1 MGVEMTKVTVPLP
14 ALDAGGSTIV
24 EVAGQRVLLCRTAT
38 GLHAMDEHCPHQQLS
53 MEGARVRHN
62 SVMCPHHGARFS
74 LEDGRS
80 LSPLTAK
87 GLKFIPCVV
96 QGNHLE
102 IEI

>member
-1 MGVEMTKVTVPLP
+1 MTKVTVPLP
-14 ALDAGGSTIV
+14 PLEVGRSVIV
-24 EVAGQRVLLCRTAT
+24 EVAGQRMLICRTAV

-62 SVMCPHHGARFS
+62 TVMCPHHGARFS

-80 LSPLTAK
+80 LSPLATK
-87 GLKFIPCVV
+87 GLKFFPCAVH
-96 QGNHLE
+96 GDHLE

>member
-1 MGVEMTKVTVPLP
+1 MTKVTVALP
-14 ALDAGGSTIV
+14 PLDAGRSVIV
-24 EVAGQRVLLCRTAT
+24 EVAGQRVLICRTAG
-38 GLHAMDEHCPHQQLS
+38 GLHAMDEQCPHQQLS

-87 GLKFIPCVV
+87 GLKFFPCTEH
-96 QGNHLE
+96 GDHLG

>member
-1 MGVEMTKVTVPLP
+1 MTKVTVPLP
-14 ALDAGGSTIV
+14 PLEAGRSAIV
-24 EVAGQRVLLCRTAT
+24 EVEGQRVLICRTAE
-38 GLHAMDEHCPHQQLS
+38 GLHAVNEHCPHQQLS

-80 LSPLTAK
+80 LSPLTTK
-87 GLKFIPCVV
+87 GLTFFACAVR
-96 QGNHLE
+96 GDRLE